1 MLLTKLNYIEDSFQK
16 SIIDYQQQ
24 YKSKH
29 WRFYNNKKIKLL
41 NKKFIKDFRKND
53 LHLNL
58 DDKSQNIENL
68 LSFFNQIVKKVG
80 KNFVEQNLDINNVG
94 NNQHYFKY
102 KNFFVDFNLLHT
114 INFLYE
120 IATNINLK
128 KNMTICEIGGGY
140 GHLSKLLIKNFKSKI
155 LLIDL
160 PETNYL
166 SSYYLMENFK
176 DLKFLL
182 YSNIKSD
189 YVDSDIINKYDVI
202 IVPPWVKIQNIQ
214 LDLFINIRSMMEM
227 NLETIN
233 DYFNLI
239 QKSTKKEGYFVNIN
253 RYLKNTVGYEVKLAG
268 YPYDNCW
275 SVLSSK
281 KSEFQ
286 PHIHQLITKRTEKN
300 DLSISKEL
308 TSIENFT
315 KKNRKFVLAGK
326 KDLYKDSY

>member
-1 MLLTKLNYIEDSFQK
+1 MLPTKLNYIEDSFHK
-16 SIIDYQQQ
+16 SVINYQQQ

-29 WRFYNNKKIKLL
+29 WRYYNNKKIKLL
-41 NKKFIKDFRKND
+41 NKKFIKDFRKNT

-58 DDKSQNIENL
+58 DDKAQNIDSL
-68 LSFFNQIVKKVG
+68 LSFFNQIIKKVG
-80 KNFVEQNLDINNVG
+80 RNFVEENLDTSNIG

-102 KNFFVDFNLLHT
+102 KSFFVDFNLLHA

-120 IATNINLK
+120 IVTNIALNN
-128 KNMTICEIGGGY
+128 NMIICEIGGGY

-176 DLKFLL
+176 DLDFLL

-189 YVDSDIINKYDVI
+189 YVDSNMIKNYDVI

-253 RYLKNTVGYEVKLAG
+253 RYLKNTVGYDVKLG
-268 YPYDNCW
+268 EYPYDNCW

-300 DLSISKEL
+300 DPSISKEL

-315 KKNRKFVLAGK
+315 KKYKEFCLAGK
-326 KDLYKDSY
+326 SKVERRF